1 MKIPQIACKIE
12 AYAAV
17 NPSED
22 PEKVQQAIS
31 NVLEN
36 MNYKYE
42 SGSIKGISNDLRSLS
57 KIYDTIKSRKSKT
70 YRRQMRYHLKDD
82 TTWFYLNKQAAF
94 VNVIALCEEAEESP
108 LGPIKILL
116 HSKDIDK
123 VMEWLVPEIG
133 RASCRERV

>member
-1 MKIPQIACKIE
+1 MKTPQIVCKIE

-31 NVLEN
+31 NILQD
-36 MNYKYE
+36 MNFKYE
-42 SGSIKGISNDLRSLS
+42 NGSIKGISNDLQSLS
-57 KIYDTIKSRKSKT
+57 KIFKTIKSRKSRT
-70 YRRQMRYHLKDD
+70 YRRQMRYNLEGD
-82 TTWFYLNKQAAF
+82 TTWFYLNKQAAS

-116 HSKDIDK
+116 HSKNIDK
-123 VMEWLVPEIG
+123 VMEWLVPDLTEQ
-133 RASCRERV
+133 SD

>member
-22 PEKVQQAIS
+22 PEKVQHAIS
-31 NVLEN
+31 NVLED
-36 MNYKYE
+36 MNFKYE
-42 SGSIKGISNDLRSLS
+42 SGSIKGISNDLQSLY
-57 KIYDTIKSRKSKT
+57 KIYETIKSRKSTKT
-70 YRRQMRYHLKDD
+70 YRRQMRYNLQGD

-116 HSKDIDK
+116 HSKNIDEI
-123 VMEWLVPEIG
+123 MEWLVPGPIEQ
-133 RASCRERV
+133 SN

>member
-31 NVLEN
+31 NVLQD
-36 MNYKYE
+36 MNFKYE
-42 SGSIKGISNDLRSLS
+42 SGSIKGVSNDLQSLS
-57 KIYDTIKSRKSKT
+57 KIYETIKSRKSRT
-70 YRRQMRYHLKDD
+70 YRRQMRYNLQGD

-116 HSKDIDK
+116 HSKDIDEI
-123 VMEWLVPEIG
+123 MEWLVPDLTEQ
-133 RASCRERV
+133 SD

>member
-1 MKIPQIACKIE
+1 MDKVKVPQIACKIE

-22 PEKVQQAIS
+22 PEKVRQAVFH
-31 NVLEN
+31 VLLD

-42 SGSIKGISNDLRSLS
+42 NGSIKATSNNLQSLS
-57 KIYDTIKSRKSKT
+57 KISDTIKSRKSTKT
-70 YRRQMRYHLKDD
+70 YRRQIRNHLQGD

-94 VNVIALCEEAEESP
+94 VDVIALCQEAEESP

-116 HSKDIDK
+116 HSKNIEE
-123 VMEWLVPEIG
+123 VMEWLVPE
-133 RASCRERV
+133 SVE

>member
-1 MKIPQIACKIE
+1 VKVPEITCKIE
-12 AYAAV
+12 AYSAV

-31 NVLEN
+31 HVLLD

-42 SGSIKGISNDLRSLS
+42 SGSIKASSNNLQSMS
-57 KIYDTIKSRKSKT
+57 KIYEIIKSRKSTRT
-70 YRRQMRYHLKDD
+70 YRRQMRNHLQGD

-94 VNVIALCEEAEESP
+94 VDVIALCQEAEESP

-116 HSKDIDK
+116 HSKNIEE
-123 VMEWLVPEIG
+123 VIEWFVPESI
-133 RASCRERV
+133 E

>member
-42 SGSIKGISNDLRSLS
+42 GGSIKGISNDLQSLS
-57 KIYDTIKSRKSKT
+57 KIYDTIKSRRSKT
-70 YRRQMRYHLKDD
+70 YRRQMRYNLKDD

-108 LGPIKILL
+108 LGPIKILI
-116 HSKDIDK
+116 HSKNIDD
-123 VMEWLVPEIG
+123 VMQWLVPEFI
-133 RASCRERV
+133 E

>member
-1 MKIPQIACKIE
+1 MKIPQITCKIE

-22 PEKVQQAIS
+22 PEKVQHAIS
-31 NVLEN
+31 NVLED
-36 MNYKYE
+36 MNFKYE
-42 SGSIKGISNDLRSLS
+42 SGSIKGISNDLQSLY
-57 KIYDTIKSRKSKT
+57 KIYETIKFRKSTKT
-70 YRRQMRYHLKDD
+70 YRRQMRYNLQGD

-116 HSKDIDK
+116 HSKNIDEI
-123 VMEWLVPEIG
+123 MEWLVPGPIEQ
-133 RASCRERV
+133 SN

>member
-1 MKIPQIACKIE
+1 VKIPQIACKIE

-31 NVLEN
+31 NVLQD

-42 SGSIKGISNDLRSLS
+42 SGSIKGISNDLQSLS
-57 KIYDTIKSRKSKT
+57 KIYDIIKSRKSTKT
-70 YRRQMRYHLKDD
+70 YRRQMRYNLQGD

-94 VNVIALCEEAEESP
+94 VNIIALCQEAEESP

-116 HSKDIDK
+116 HSKNIGD
-123 VMEWLVPEIG
+123 VMQWLVPEFL
-133 RASCRERV
+133 E

>member
-1 MKIPQIACKIE
+1 MKVPQITCKIE

-22 PEKVQQAIS
+22 PEKVRQAIS
-31 NVLEN
+31 HILLD

-42 SGSIKGISNDLRSLS
+42 NGSIKASSNDLQSLS
-57 KIYDTIKSRKSKT
+57 KIYDTIKSRKSTKI
-70 YRRQMRYHLKDD
+70 YRRQMRYNLQED

-94 VNVIALCEEAEESP
+94 VDMIALCEEAEESP

-116 HSKDIDK
+116 HSQNIERI
-123 VMEWLVPEIG
+123 MEWLVPEFI
-133 RASCRERV
+133 E

>member
-31 NVLEN
+31 NVLQD

-42 SGSIKGISNDLRSLS
+42 SGSIKGISNDLQSLS
-57 KIYDTIKSRKSKT
+57 KIYDIIKSRKSTKT
-70 YRRQMRYHLKDD
+70 YRRQMRYNLQGD

-94 VNVIALCEEAEESP
+94 VNIIALCQEAEESP

-116 HSKDIDK
+116 HSKNIGD
-123 VMEWLVPEIG
+123 VMQWLVPEFL
-133 RASCRERV
+133 E

>member
-1 MKIPQIACKIE
+1 MKIPQIVCKIE

-31 NVLEN
+31 NVLQD
-36 MNYKYE
+36 MNFKYE
-42 SGSIKGISNDLRSLS
+42 SGSIKGISNDLESLS
-57 KIYDTIKSRKSKT
+57 KIYETIKSRKSRT
-70 YRRQMRYHLKDD
+70 YRRQMRYNLQGD

-123 VMEWLVPEIG
+123 VMEWLVPDLTE
-133 RASCRERV
+133 SN

>member
-1 MKIPQIACKIE
+1 MKAPQITCKIE

-22 PEKVQQAIS
+22 PEKVRQAIS
-31 NVLEN
+31 HVLLD

-42 SGSIKGISNDLRSLS
+42 NGSIKASSNDLQSLS
-57 KIYDTIKSRKSKT
+57 KIYDTIKSRKSTKT
-70 YRRQMRYHLKDD
+70 YRRQMRYNLQED

-94 VNVIALCEEAEESP
+94 VDMIALCEEAEESP

-116 HSKDIDK
+116 HSQNIERI
-123 VMEWLVPEIG
+123 MEWLVPEFI
-133 RASCRERV
+133 E

>member
-1 MKIPQIACKIE
+1 VKTPQITCKIE

-31 NVLEN
+31 NVLQD
-36 MNYKYE
+36 MYFKYE
-42 SGSIKGISNDLRSLS
+42 SGSIKGISNDLQSLS
-57 KIYDTIKSRKSKT
+57 KIYETIKSRKSRT
-70 YRRQMRYHLKDD
+70 YRRRMRYNLQGD

-108 LGPIKILL
+108 LGPIKVLL
-116 HSKDIDK
+116 HSKNIDK
-123 VMEWLVPEIG
+123 VMEWLVPDLT
-133 RASCRERV
+133 